1 MRRRYAVA
9 QTCGRRQNPDT
20 TFQKWN
26 TMNLN
31 ALLGFTLVASNEGLG
46 KASRVSGISKATL
59 SRHVSELEEQMGV
72 RLVERSARG
81 LKLTEAGQLLMART
95 EGPLGEVA
103 EAMTAAREG
112 VSTPRG
118 RLRIASPILFSQLA
132 MGRIG
137 AEFCAAYPEVVIEVV
152 SEDRMVDLVEEQF
165 DVAIRVN
172 PSPDSSLVG
181 RCFAKDRLVVVA
193 APEIPKPLPG
203 AIRQVPGIVSSG
215 SQPTRW
221 NLDGGQLVLEP
232 IPRLRFSSFLMIRDA
247 AIAGGGAALIPQS
260 IAWDQLSRGE
270 LVQWGTASD
279 VEAVGP
285 AYVKASCHAQGA
297 RVRGFHVR
305 SLSGHVPGPE
315 RIEGRQQCGR
325 RAARLFRCDL
335 AVKHGMQMRAVHD
348 ACRRYRLALP
358 WNVPEVPI
366 APEGLVGVR
375 VARQQGRK
383 GFDFAHFDAARFA
396 QHFMHEART
405 ELAPRVEVEAGVV
418 KDTHACLCRL
428 DQGLPLLCR
437 QRSIKAAYF
446 HTTAF
451 GTRQETSKA
460 AALDTGKVL
469 SAMTGS
475 APPVA
480 TTTPTWL
487 VQLFVVEATFW
498 KGRADTRMKSRS
510 PTSNC
515 RANAGLEID
524 GSSVEAE
531 ALSASKP
538 RARTAAMPR
547 QCAP

>member
-1 MRRRYAVA
+1 
-9 QTCGRRQNPDT
+9 
-20 TFQKWN
+20 
-26 TMNLN
+26 
-31 ALLGFTLVASNEGLG
+31 
-46 KASRVSGISKATL
+46 
-59 SRHVSELEEQMGV
+59 MGV

-203 AIRQVPGIVSSG
+203 AVRQVPGIVSSG

-279 VEAVGP
+279 VEAELWVLHT
-285 AYVKASCHAQGA
+285 S
-297 RVRGFHVR
+297 R
-305 SLSGHVPGPE
+305 
-315 RIEGRQQCGR
+315 
-325 RAARLFRCDL
+325 
-335 AVKHGMQMRAVHD
+335 
-348 ACRRYRLALP
+348 RLATP
-358 WNVPEVPI
+358 KVRAFVDFMCARYPDMS
-366 APEGLVGVR
+366 LVL
-375 VARQQGRK
+375 K
-383 GFDFAHFDAARFA
+383 G
-396 QHFMHEART
+396 
-405 ELAPRVEVEAGVV
+405 
-418 KDTHACLCRL
+418 
-428 DQGLPLLCR
+428 
-437 QRSIKAAYF
+437 
-446 HTTAF
+446 
-451 GTRQETSKA
+451 
-460 AALDTGKVL
+460 
-469 SAMTGS
+469 
-475 APPVA
+475 
-480 TTTPTWL
+480 
-487 VQLFVVEATFW
+487 
-498 KGRADTRMKSRS
+498 
-510 PTSNC
+510 
-515 RANAGLEID
+515 
-524 GSSVEAE
+524 
-531 ALSASKP
+531 
-538 RARTAAMPR
+538 
-547 QCAP
+547 